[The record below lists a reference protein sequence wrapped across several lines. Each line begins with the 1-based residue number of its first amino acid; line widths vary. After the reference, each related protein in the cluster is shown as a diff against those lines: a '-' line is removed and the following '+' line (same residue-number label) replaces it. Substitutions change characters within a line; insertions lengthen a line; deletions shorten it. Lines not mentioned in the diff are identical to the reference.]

1 VLSDSATP
9 GEELVTTVIGTVD
22 DVHFR
27 VTAAGVTDVEVLTEL
42 AEKQVAQITGTQ
54 EGQD

>member
-1 VLSDSATP
+1 
-9 GEELVTTVIGTVD
+9 
-22 DVHFR
+22 VHFR